1 MIEHFFNKPNVII
14 LEDGILK
21 EGRNIKQVSKI
32 YLFKK
37 TKSMKVQELGS
48 GFVVDHIITEHRYNG
63 YIYYKPSSQTTIDI
77 LKSLTAD
84 SLTSKKQE
92 KVMLIA
98 DSQNGKL
105 QYQIKDVSIS
115 QTSNGLISK
124 FSAASVDVIFLHK
137 NNKATSD

>member
-21 EGRNIKQVSKI
+21 EGKDIKEVSKI

-37 TKSMKVQELGS
+37 TKTMKVQELGS

-63 YIYYKPSSQTTIDI
+63 YIYYKPSPRITIDI

-84 SLTSKKQE
+84 SLKPKKQE
-92 KVMLIA
+92 KIMLIA
-98 DSQNGKL
+98 DSQNGEL

-115 QTSNGLISK
+115 KTKKGLISK
-124 FSAASVDVIFLHK
+124 FSAASVDIIFLNK
-137 NNKATSD
+137 NNKSTPD